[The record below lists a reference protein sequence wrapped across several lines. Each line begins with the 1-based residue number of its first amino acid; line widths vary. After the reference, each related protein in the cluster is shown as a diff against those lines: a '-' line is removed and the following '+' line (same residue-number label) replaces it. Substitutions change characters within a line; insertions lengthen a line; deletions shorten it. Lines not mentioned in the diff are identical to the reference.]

1 MIRVGILILVLAIAP
16 AIGAQQTGTARQ
28 TATANRSVTAQ
39 EKPSTT
45 IRGRVIAAENR
56 QPLRRA
62 LVSPVPRGVPP
73 ALTDD
78 EGRFELGDADYVTS
92 VTVTK
97 GGYAPTTVEV
107 KEIVKSEKETEI
119 PLSRG
124 AAIAGRVV
132 RSSGEPV
139 AGAPVRA
146 TRADKADAKNQNGR
160 IENWEATTDDL
171 GEFRIGGL
179 AAGRYSVSPLRT
191 ATRAELSAE
200 LAKFARTL
208 PDGRVV
214 VEPPPF
220 GTISLS
226 APLISDRS
234 IDVRT
239 GDDAGPVDFTADASQ
254 LQVVHMPLPIDEPVR
269 MVPGVPLSREGADR
283 ARDRAAERVR
293 TGGVI
298 SGAIVD
304 QAGEPLEGIHVR
316 ALQMRQEGERA
327 VARDIGL
334 DRVTDD
340 RGRYRLFGL
349 PRGQYFVV
357 ASTNATTSGLDRA
370 QGNAFTQVYYPGTPH
385 FESAQSVQVD
395 ESREAAGIDLAFAPS
410 RTVRVTGLA
419 LDAKGEP
426 LVGQVRLVLA
436 QNAGPVTPDPI
447 VERVDWDGTFAIERV
462 PSGNFVLQAVGTNP
476 GHRDEF
482 GAQYVTVEDRDPAPV
497 VITTSV
503 GAMLEGR
510 FTVEGVRNPPL
521 RSLSIHASPDDLDR
535 APAEGRGPDGLALFD
550 EGRFL
555 LSGLRGPMRL
565 VPGELPSGWYL
576 KSATIG
582 GVDATDS
589 PFDFGYSEHTFT
601 DAEIILSPLGGTI
614 SGSATQSART
624 RARGFVAVAFSTT
637 RDRWFTGSQY
647 VKQRR
652 GGPNGSFDV
661 DGLPPGEYWV
671 VALERFEASDRH
683 IADVL
688 GSLVQSATRVTV
700 ADGQVVSTDL
710 RVVRQP

>member
-1 MIRVGILILVLAIAP
+1 MKRLGILILVLAIAP
-16 AIGAQQTGTARQ
+16 AVSAQQ
-28 TATANRSVTAQ
+28 
-39 EKPSTT
+39 KPVSTTQQKPTT
-45 IRGRVIAAENR
+45 IRGRVIAAENK

-78 EGRFELGDADYVTS
+78 EGRFELYDADYVTS

-97 GGYAPTTVEV
+97 GGYAPATVEV
-107 KEIVKSEKETEI
+107 KDILKSGKEIEV

-124 AAIAGRVV
+124 AAIAGRITQT
-132 RSSGEPV
+132 S
-139 AGAPVRA
+139 GAPVIGAVVHANRI
-146 TRADKADAKNQNGR
+146 DQPDAKDPNAR
-160 IENWEATTDDL
+160 SLPLDATTDDL
-171 GEFRIGGL
+171 GEFRISGL
-179 AAGRYSVSPLRT
+179 TVGRYGVSPQRQLQPYELGRLMAQSAQTVDGGRVRVFEPLSLDRIQAPLVADRTVDVRAGDEAGPADFQIDSQLDSVSI
-191 ATRAELSAE
+191 ALS
-200 LAKFARTL
+200 R
-208 PDGRVV
+208 
-214 VEPPPF
+214 
-220 GTISLS
+220 
-226 APLISDRS
+226 
-234 IDVRT
+234 
-239 GDDAGPVDFTADASQ
+239 
-254 LQVVHMPLPIDEPVR
+254 LPIDEPDR
-269 MVPGVPLSREGADR
+269 AVPGMPLSREGVDR
-283 ARDRAAERVR
+283 ARERAADRVR

-304 QAGEPLEGIHVR
+304 QAGEPLQGIHVR
-316 ALQMRQEGERA
+316 VLQLRREGERA
-327 VARDIGL
+327 TARDIGL
-334 DRVTDD
+334 DRITDD

-349 PRGQYFVV
+349 PPGQYFVV
-357 ASTNATTSGLDRA
+357 ASTDATTSGLDRA

-436 QNAGPVTPDPI
+436 QNSAPVTPDPMI
-447 VERVDWDGTFAIERV
+447 ERVDWDGKFEITRV

-482 GAQYVTVEDRDPAPV
+482 GAQYVTVEDRDPAPIV
-497 VITTSV
+497 VATSV

-521 RSLSIHASPDDLDR
+521 RALSIHASPTDLDR

-550 EGRFL
+550 EGRFS

-576 KSATIG
+576 KSLTIG
-582 GVDATDS
+582 GVDATDT

-601 DAEIILSPLGGTI
+601 DAEIILSPVGGTI

-671 VALERFEASDRH
+671 VALERFDASDRH
-683 IADVL
+683 IADAL

-700 ADGQVVSTDL
+700 TEGQVVSTAL